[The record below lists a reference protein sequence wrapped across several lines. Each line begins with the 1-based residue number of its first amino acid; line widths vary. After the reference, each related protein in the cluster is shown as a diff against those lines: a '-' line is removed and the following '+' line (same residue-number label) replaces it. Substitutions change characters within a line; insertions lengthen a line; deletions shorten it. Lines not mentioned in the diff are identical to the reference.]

1 MIYNIYFDGASRS
14 NPGPCSSAGVILDKD
29 NNILFSKTSRYEC
42 NTNNYAEYNGLI
54 NGLELALE
62 KNLQD
67 EEIIVYGDSLL
78 IINQT
83 INKWNCK
90 SANLIPL
97 YEKVQ
102 NLIIKFSNIKFIH
115 IKRELN
121 KLADSLCNIEL
132 DKNNI
137 SN

>member
-14 NPGPCSSAGVILDKD
+14 NPGPCSSAGVILDNN

-62 KNLQD
+62 NNLFD
-67 EEIIVYGDSLL
+67 KEIIVYGDSLL
-78 IINQT
+78 VINQT
-83 INKWNCK
+83 NKIWQCK
-90 SANLIPL
+90 SNNLIPL

-102 NLIIKFSNIKFIH
+102 NLIILNSFI
-115 IKRELN
+115 LN
-121 KLADSLCNIEL
+121 VN
-132 DKNNI
+132 
-137 SN
+137 